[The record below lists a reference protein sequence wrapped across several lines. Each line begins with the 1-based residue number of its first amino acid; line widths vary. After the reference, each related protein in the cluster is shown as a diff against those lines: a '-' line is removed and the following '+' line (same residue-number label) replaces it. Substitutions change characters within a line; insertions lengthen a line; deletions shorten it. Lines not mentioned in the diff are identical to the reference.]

1 GGIGAGSSGSIVFRT
16 DGQFSDAQRAEL
28 QAFLD
33 DVADVDD
40 TTVRSPFGP
49 TGAPQISTR
58 GDDGTIAY
66 ADIQVPVLL
75 DQEGASEYAEE
86 VRGLA
91 PHVDGVDIAYGG
103 QLFVEFEPPDS
114 ELLGLAFAI
123 VILITAFGSV
133 LAMGLPIGVAL
144 GGIGVGSILLTLL
157 SNTVPMPD
165 FATTLGVMIGLG
177 VGIDYALF
185 IVTRFREQLH
195 LGHTVE

>member
-1 GGIGAGSSGSIVFRT
+1 ARARSRLTPIEPERDVARSFGALREPPTRRDPHVFGRLGAWCCRRRWIVLAAWLAVLVAGGALTGALGSNFKSEFNLPNVESKHGMDLLASDFGGIGAGSSGSIVFRT

-75 DQEGASEYAEE
+75 DQEGASE
-86 VRGLA
+86 
-91 PHVDGVDIAYGG
+91 
-103 QLFVEFEPPDS
+103 
-114 ELLGLAFAI
+114 
-123 VILITAFGSV
+123 
-133 LAMGLPIGVAL
+133 
-144 GGIGVGSILLTLL
+144 
-157 SNTVPMPD
+157 
-165 FATTLGVMIGLG
+165 
-177 VGIDYALF
+177 
-185 IVTRFREQLH
+185 
-195 LGHTVE
+195 